1 MGNICQLTSV
11 LSWVDMSISSDK
23 IDDSTYIT
31 LAGGAIRCR
40 RCLARSSRTGE
51 QCRKPAMKSSR
62 TQKCTHH
69 GGRSKGAT
77 TAKGKQRIIDANLKH
92 GECTLAERKRHSQI
106 SARLSM
112 LEDCMIV
119 LGMGDGLRIRGRKP
133 AGYRPIRTM
142 DEVKQFLVGID

>member
-1 MGNICQLTSV
+1 
-11 LSWVDMSISSDK
+11 MSISSDK

-92 GECTLAERKRHSQI
+92 GEATKAERQQHSRD
-106 SARLSM
+106 SAKLSM
-112 LEDCMIV
+112 LEDCMFV
-119 LGMGDGLRIRGRKP
+119 LKMGDGKRLQGRKSNF
-133 AGYRPIRTM
+133 YRPLTTIEQVR
-142 DEVKQFLVGID
+142 EFLMEIQ